1 MAINWNF
8 RNARE
13 QKKIQT
19 GHGLITIR
27 NWKRKQEDGGFVVK
41 HKETIPVARIKIEKI
56 VEWRPYRAGEE
67 KKDLRFIAT
76 ITGSGRWAKI
86 TFNEQ
91 TKQKFWAHL
100 KKEVFL

>member
-1 MAINWNF
+1 MN
-8 RNARE
+8 R
-13 QKKIQT
+13 
-19 GHGLITIR
+19 
-27 NWKRKQEDGGFVVK
+27 
-41 HKETIPVARIKIEKI
+41 KETIPVARIKIEKI

-76 ITGSGRWAKI
+76 IMGSGRWAKI